1 MDRAAHAAADPLLVY
16 LLRKQGVCWNMR
28 SWLQELFERHGRE
41 VNRFLRRRGHTV
53 EAADD
58 LTHDAFLRVMLSARE
73 QDVENPRAYLHQ
85 VARNLSIDM
94 DRRERRMTRAELSD
108 LDFATIADPSPS
120 PETIVSDRQ
129 RLAIAEDFIGQ
140 LPERTRYAFEAHR
153 MGEKT
158 IAEIAN
164 ELGLSTT
171 RTWTL
176 IRSAYGQLRARLDE
190 DDG

>member
-1 MDRAAHAAADPLLVY
+1 M
-16 LLRKQGVCWNMR
+16 K
-28 SWLQELFERHGRE
+28 SWLQELFDRHGRE
-41 VNRFLRRRGHTV
+41 INRFLRRRGHNEQT
-53 EAADD
+53 AAD
-58 LTHDAFLRVMLSARE
+58 LTQDAFVRILMSAQD

-85 VARNLSIDM
+85 VARNLSIDVE
-94 DRRERRMTRAELSD
+94 RRERRMAQADLSD
-108 LDFATIADPSPS
+108 QEIAAIADPSPS

-129 RLAIAEDFIGQ
+129 RLSIAEDVLSG

-158 IAEIAN
+158 IAEIAG

-176 IRSAYGQLRARLDE
+176 IRSAYDQLRARIQE
-190 DDG
+190 GEE

>member
-73 QDVENPRAYLHQ
+73 QDVENPEPIFTRSRATS
-85 VARNLSIDM
+85 RS
-94 DRRERRMTRAELSD
+94 
-108 LDFATIADPSPS
+108 
-120 PETIVSDRQ
+120 
-129 RLAIAEDFIGQ
+129 
-140 LPERTRYAFEAHR
+140 
-153 MGEKT
+153 
-158 IAEIAN
+158 
-164 ELGLSTT
+164 
-171 RTWTL
+171 TWTG
-176 IRSAYGQLRARLDE
+176 ANDA
-190 DDG
+190 